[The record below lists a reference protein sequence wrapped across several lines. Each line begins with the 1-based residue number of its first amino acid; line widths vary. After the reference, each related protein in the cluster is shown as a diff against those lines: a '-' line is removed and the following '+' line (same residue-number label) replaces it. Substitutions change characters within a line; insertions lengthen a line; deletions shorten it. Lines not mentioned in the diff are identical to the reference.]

1 MIVTYICAD
10 YRSQIVKIGKSSAVI
25 DTHSFL
31 LFMLGFRREIH
42 AASMVFLTV
51 IFASYDKIVHL
62 ILYIKLNVCLSVCLL
77 RQSSGAGGHRKNSL
91 LISRTPLADFLQ
103 SNQDFSEDRLLNSR
117 FLRDSAI
124 YLQKIRAKKIQQAVS
139 QKSADSASGLP
150 KSPDCFAKNPRAG
163 CEKSA
168 IYFSG
173 ARLPPAIV

>member
-1 MIVTYICAD
+1 MLQIICN
-10 YRSQIVKIGKSSAVI
+10 
-25 DTHSFL
+25 
-31 LFMLGFRREIH
+31 
-42 AASMVFLTV
+42 VFLATWRTLMSTNHWV
-51 IFASYDKIVHL
+51 LIRLYHL
-62 ILYIKLNVCLSVCLL
+62 TLQLL
-77 RQSSGAGGHRKNSL
+77 RQSPGAGGHRKNRL
-91 LISRTPLADFLQ
+91 LISRTPLADFLE
-103 SNQDFSEDRLLNSR
+103 SNQDFSEDRLLSSR

-173 ARLPPAIV
+173 ARLPPAIVWVSALPTINSLEVLL